1 MVGIG
6 LTQFKEFFSPS
17 PVRLTQFKEFFS
29 PSPVRWLV
37 VELSAPPPPE
47 AAAPPPKPAARGA
60 PRQTHPLE
68 VDWRR
73 AVTCTQLH
81 IYPPLLL
88 WIKIPTTTN
97 DL

>member
-6 LTQFKEFFSPS
+6 
-17 PVRLTQFKEFFS
+17 LTQFKEFFS

-73 AVTCTQLH
+73 AVTVSYTHLT
-81 IYPPLLL
+81 L
-88 WIKIPTTTN
+88 PTKA
-97 DL
+97 